1 MISEQ
6 LYAFLKAWLNWAE
19 NGAENDKPFIRSV
32 GLCRSARNY
41 AEDNFGNIVGGIV
54 GELIS
59 IWREE
64 HLDHCYPFGEDEYL
78 ASRLK
83 NSQHKDPN
91 RLAWVKSKIKE
102 YEDLNK

>member
-19 NGAENDKPFIRSV
+19 NGAKNGYPFGRSV
-32 GLCRSARNY
+32 GLCRSAVSY
-41 AEDNFGNIVGGIV
+41 AGDNFGGIMGGLM
-54 GELIS
+54 GELMS
-59 IWREE
+59 IWEEE
-64 HLDHCYPFGEDEYL
+64 HLDHCYPFGEEEYR

-102 YEDLNK
+102 YEELNK